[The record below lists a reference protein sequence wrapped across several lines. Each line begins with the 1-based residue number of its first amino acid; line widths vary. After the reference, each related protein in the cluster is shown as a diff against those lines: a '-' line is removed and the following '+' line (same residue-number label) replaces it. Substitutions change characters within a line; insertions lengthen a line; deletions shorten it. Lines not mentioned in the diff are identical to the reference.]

1 MSLRLQGLTQSP
13 NKLASAYTSSSV
25 SRRIQLTGH
34 THQAL
39 PDVAQ
44 AAYQEHWDCL
54 SKYGEERWDEVFG
67 KAYTLR
73 EGFAAM
79 IDDEA
84 ENIALASSVH
94 DLFVRFLSIL
104 PLDKRPRV
112 ITTDSEPPSIGRQL
126 ARLSEE
132 GIEVVAVASEPASD
146 LVERLAA
153 QIDDRTAAVCMSSVN
168 YESGHQTLE
177 LDTLLPVC
185 QKFGAELFV
194 DAYQSINVLPFSL
207 EDYNLHQAFVVGG
220 GTKYCQMGGGNCFM
234 HVPPGRNFRPVVT
247 GWFGCF
253 DPIYDNPAA
262 TPIAY
267 ADDASRFN
275 GSTQDALP
283 YFRACKV
290 LEHFKQWN
298 LTPDFLFDVN
308 HHQLNLLAREFLAL
322 DLPKGKIHLPVDVE
336 YMGGFLALKSPHARP
351 LSEKMRD
358 RGVHTDYRGHWLRL
372 GPAPYLCDEQ
382 LEDSMLALTESV
394 AELK

>member
-1 MSLRLQGLTQSP
+1 MSLRLQDLTQSP
-13 NKLASAYTSSSV
+13 NKLAPAYSASSV
-25 SRRIQLTGH
+25 AQRIQLTGH

-39 PDVAQ
+39 PDMAQ
-44 AAYQEHWDCL
+44 AAYQEHWGCL

-104 PLDKRPRV
+104 PLDKRPRI

-126 ARLSEE
+126 ARLGEE
-132 GIEVVAVASEPASD
+132 GIEVVNVASEPASD

-168 YESGHQTLE
+168 YESGHQALE
-177 LDTLLPVC
+177 LDTLLPIC

-234 HVPPGRNFRPVVT
+234 HVPPGRNFRPVVS

-267 ADDASRFN
+267 ADDATRFN
-275 GSTQDALP
+275 GSTVDALP

-290 LEHFKQWN
+290 LDHFKRWD

-322 DLPKGKIHLPVDVE
+322 DLPKTVIHLPVNVE
-336 YMGGFLALKSPHARP
+336 YMGGFLGLKSPHARP

-382 LEDSMLALTESV
+382 LEDSMLALTESIT
-394 AELK
+394 ELS

>member
-1 MSLRLQGLTQSP
+1 MSLRLQDLTQSP
-13 NKLASAYTSSSV
+13 NKLAPAYTSSSV
-25 SRRIQLTGH
+25 SQRIQLTGH

-54 SKYGEERWDEVFG
+54 SKYGEERWDEVFD

-220 GTKYCQMGGGNCFM
+220 GTKYCQMGSGNCFM
-234 HVPPGRNFRPVVT
+234 HVPPGRNLRPVIA